1 MKDKD
6 LREVLEAISFVTN
19 RMAINMKK
27 IMERKEKVENVRL
40 YIKVKDGV

>member
-6 LREVLEAISFVTN
+6 LTEVLEAISFVTN

-27 IMERKEKVENVRL
+27 IMERKEKVGNVRL
-40 YIKVKDGV
+40 YIKVKGSI

>member
-6 LREVLEAISFVTN
+6 LTEVLDAISFVTN
-19 RMAINMKK
+19 RMAINLKK
-27 IMERKEKVENVRL
+27 IMERKEKVGNVRL

>member
-1 MKDKD
+1 MKYKD
-6 LREVLEAISFVTN
+6 LTEVLEAISFVTN

>member
-1 MKDKD
+1 MQDKD
-6 LREVLEAISFVTN
+6 LTDVLEAISLVTN

>member
-1 MKDKD
+1 MQDKD
-6 LREVLEAISFVTN
+6 LTEVLEAISFVTN

>member
-6 LREVLEAISFVTN
+6 LTEVLEAISFVTN

-27 IMERKEKVENVRL
+27 IMERKEKVENVRR